1 MERAAELFADRGIAA
16 TSVDEVLAA
25 AGAGK
30 GQFYHY
36 FRGRDELAAAA
47 VGYRCAQ
54 VVAGLTEALGSV
66 SSLAGLEQALAA
78 LIAGFEQMGLPGCP
92 IGTLAAEVAG
102 RIEDARLQAAAGF
115 DAWERLLADAL
126 ERMRQHGELRAGTE
140 PAALA
145 TGLLASIEGGMVLSQ
160 ARKDIASLRIAVEAG
175 LGQVRAVRA
184 ENLSTSCDQ
193 AIFVDQATDATLFPD
208 AVLVEAGR
216 FGQRFQRRCAARGA
230 VRPVLVVVG
239 LVLAQDPPQ
248 MGRVPDE
255 GTVQELAAASPDPAF
270 DYRVHAGRP
279 HVAQYGPDPGVGEDR
294 AERGGEVRTPIADHE
309 LDLVRL
315 PAEAHQQVAGLLG
328 GPFPRRVQGDAEDA
342 DAPGRVLDHGQD
354 VGLAAAGQVDVE
366 EVTCQDRLGLRT
378 QEL

>member
-1 MERAAELFADRGIAA
+1 MLGEPKTERGRASRERIVERAAELFAERGIAA

-78 LIAGFEQMGLPGCP
+78 FIAGFEQMGLPGCP

-102 RIEDARLQAAAGF
+102 RNEDARLQAAAGF

-126 ERMRQHGELRAGTE
+126 ERMRQRGELRAGTE

-175 LGQVRAVRA
+175 LGQVRAH
-184 ENLSTSCDQ
+184 LK
-193 AIFVDQATDATLFPD
+193 IFGNTVSRYRSFACSGKTMVVCQEPP
-208 AVLVEAGR
+208 
-216 FGQRFQRRCAARGA
+216 GQRVSGGRLAAGS
-230 VRPVLVVVG
+230 G
-239 LVLAQDPPQ
+239 
-248 MGRVPDE
+248 
-255 GTVQELAAASPDPAF
+255 QELAGTS
-270 DYRVHAGRP
+270 
-279 HVAQYGPDPGVGEDR
+279 
-294 AERGGEVRTPIADHE
+294 RG
-309 LDLVRL
+309 
-315 PAEAHQQVAGLLG
+315 
-328 GPFPRRVQGDAEDA
+328 
-342 DAPGRVLDHGQD
+342 
-354 VGLAAAGQVDVE
+354 
-366 EVTCQDRLGLRT
+366 
-378 QEL
+378 